1 MPEILLIDD
10 DPTQLRL
17 REAVLR
23 EAGFA
28 VLTSETAHAAL
39 ALLGNPVLSN
49 ALRLIITDHVMPGP
63 SGAAFAR
70 QLRRFSQVPVIV
82 VSGLPEAEEE
92 YEGLDVRF
100 LAKPCLPEEL
110 IRQVRKALRS
120 QDVQLRTG
128 N

>member
-10 DPTQLRL
+10 DATQLRL

-23 EAGFA
+23 EAGFTVVTA
-28 VLTSETAHAAL
+28 ETAHQAL
-39 ALLGNPVLSN
+39 KLLGNSALSN
-49 ALRLIITDHVMPGP
+49 GLGLIITDHVMPGP

-70 QLRRFSQVPVIV
+70 ELRRFSGVPVIV
-82 VSGLPEAEEE
+82 VSGMPEAEEE

-110 IRQVRKALRS
+110 IRQVRKVLRP

>member
-28 VLTSETAHAAL
+28 VLSSETAHAAL
-39 ALLGNPVLSN
+39 ALLGNPVLCN

-70 QLRRFSQVPVIV
+70 ELRRFSRVPVIV
-82 VSGLPEAEEE
+82 VSGMLEAEEE

-110 IRQVRKALRS
+110 IHQVRKVLRS
-120 QDVQLRTG
+120 

>member
-17 REAVLR
+17 REAILR

-28 VLTSETAHAAL
+28 VLTSETAHEAL

-110 IRQVRKALRS
+110 IRQVRKVLGS

>member
-1 MPEILLIDD
+1 MPDILLIDD

-110 IRQVRKALRS
+110 IRQVRKVLGS

>member
-10 DPTQLRL
+10 DATQLRL
-17 REAVLR
+17 REAILR

-70 QLRRFSQVPVIV
+70 ELRRFSRVPVIV
-82 VSGLPEAEEE
+82 VSGMAEAEEE

-110 IRQVRKALRS
+110 IRQVRNVLRS
-120 QDVQLRTG
+120 HDAQLRTG

>member
-110 IRQVRKALRS
+110 IRQVRKVLGS

>member
-17 REAVLR
+17 REAILR

-28 VLTSETAHAAL
+28 VLTSETAHEAL
-39 ALLGNPVLSN
+39 RLLGNPVLTN

-70 QLRRFSQVPVIV
+70 KLRRFSRVPVIV

-110 IRQVRKALRS
+110 IRQVRNVLRS
-120 QDVQLRTG
+120 
-128 N
+128 

>member
-92 YEGLDVRF
+92 YEGVDVRF

-110 IRQVRKALRS
+110 IRQVRKVLRS

>member
-1 MPEILLIDD
+1 MAEILLLDD

-23 EAGFA
+23 EAGFTVVTA
-28 VLTSETAHAAL
+28 ETAHQAL
-39 ALLGNPVLSN
+39 ELLGNLIPSN
-49 ALRLIITDHVMPGP
+49 GLGLIITDHIMPGP

-70 QLRRFSQVPVIV
+70 ELRRFSGVPVIV
-82 VSGLPEAEEE
+82 VSGMPEAEEE
-92 YEGLDVRF
+92 YDGLDVYF

-110 IRQVRKALRS
+110 IRQVRKVLRS
-120 QDVQLRTG
+120 